1 MALCFALNG
10 AEVLL
15 KDGALDLAT
24 SGKKRIEGIFSK
36 WEGKGK
42 IEKDQSKK
50 AMDRINPRVLSAAL
64 TKRIP

>member
-1 MALCFALNG
+1 MAFLGAGMMGAEMASCFALNG

-36 WEGKGK
+36 
-42 IEKDQSKK
+42 
-50 AMDRINPRVLSAAL
+50 
-64 TKRIP
+64 

>member
-36 WEGKGK
+36 WEGKGDF
-42 IEKDQSKK
+42 IRNQLERASPKDES
-50 AMDRINPRVLSAAL
+50 
-64 TKRIP
+64 